1 MRTFNSYFT
10 AIAFTFLLCFRIH
23 AQDLPQMEWNKI
35 ANDDLKMTLWATDST
50 ADAAILGDIGHVEM
64 TEVRDNLGFNLT
76 RHKRIKIFNK
86 SAFDRANIR
95 IVYRA
100 KDDFEY
106 ILKVK
111 AQTILPNGK
120 RIPVES
126 KSFIIEKLDDKVSVQ
141 KFTFPNVVEG
151 AILEY
156 EYVFASQ
163 NLFELKAWEF
173 QHDIPTRFSF
183 IHLNVEARFSYTYLY
198 QGKSFIKD
206 TKVVQDQSG
215 SAVTT
220 SEVRTRFGFYCE
232 NLPALKKEAFVST
245 TDNYL
250 VKINFQLSEYYDQS
264 GAKRNVIPSW
274 EKTVKELLDDK
285 DFGDNYLK
293 KSKYEDVWEKVKP
306 LIQPTDSAMQKI
318 NTIYDWVNENIEW
331 DDDLWYYATKSPNDV
346 YKKRKGN
353 SADLN
358 FMLIGLLREAG
369 VEANP
374 VILSTRENGKT
385 FLDFPFL
392 RQYNHTIAHV
402 ELNGKMLLLD
412 CGDLNRPP
420 GMIRTDALN
429 GKGYL
434 VKKKDSKWIDIEPQ
448 TSTQI
453 SVANVTMS
461 EDGALKGSIGFQF
474 KGIAGAEKRKETDR
488 DESGNTLKAALS
500 KKYPDWHVD
509 SVLLKN
515 LKNSR
520 EPLQENLYLKINNVG
535 QVNDDFIYVKPTLQS
550 GWEKNPFKL
559 PTRFYPV
566 EFPYPINEQYVLNLK
581 IPKGYKIEE
590 MPKPVNYSF
599 PPDDAKFQYLIGAQ
613 GDNVNLVVRV
623 VIKKTLFAIE
633 NYEFL
638 KKFFD
643 DIASKLDEQIVLKKV
658 GKE

>member
-1 MRTFNSYFT
+1 MQTFNSYFT
-10 AIAFTFLLCFRIH
+10 AIVFSFLFFTHVH
-23 AQDLPQMEWNKI
+23 AQDLPKMEWDKVSN
-35 ANDDLKMTLWATDST
+35 NDLKMTLWATDST
-50 ADAAILGDIGHVEM
+50 AEAAVLGDFGYVEM
-64 TEVRDNLGFNLT
+64 TDVRGYTGYNLT
-76 RHKRIKIFNK
+76 RHKRLKIFNK
-86 SAFDRANIR
+86 NAFDRANIR

-100 KDDFEY
+100 KDEFEY
-106 ILKVK
+106 ILKIK

-126 KSFIIEKLDDKVSVQ
+126 KSFTIEKLSDKISVQ

-151 AILEY
+151 AVLEY
-156 EYVFASQ
+156 EYVFASKD
-163 NLFELKAWEF
+163 LFELKAWEF

-183 IHLNVEARFSYTYLY
+183 IHLNLELRFSYSFLY
-198 QGKSFIKD
+198 QGKNFIKD
-206 TKVVQDQSG
+206 TKVEQDLSSNTL
-215 SAVTT
+215 SADD
-220 SEVRTRFGFYCE
+220 VRTRFGFYCE
-232 NLPALKKEAFVST
+232 SLPALKKEAYVST

-250 VKINFQLSEYYDQS
+250 IKINFQLSEYFDRD
-264 GAKRNVIPSW
+264 GVKHNVIPSW
-274 EKTVKELLDDK
+274 EKTVRELLDDK

-293 KSKYEDVWEKVKP
+293 KSKYDDVWEKVKP

-331 DDDLWYYATKSPNDV
+331 DDDLWYYATKSPNEIF
-346 YKKRKGN
+346 KKRKGN

-374 VILSTRENGKT
+374 VILSTRENGKA
-385 FLDFPFL
+385 FMEFPFL

-402 ELNGKMLLLD
+402 DLDGKMLLLD
-412 CGDLNRPP
+412 CGDPTRPP

-434 VKKKDSKWIDIEPQ
+434 VKKKDAKWINIMPSMNAQ
-448 TSTQI
+448 T
-453 SVANVTMS
+453 SVANMTMT
-461 EDGALKGSIGFQF
+461 EDGALKGSMGFQF
-474 KGIAGAEKRKETDR
+474 KGIVGAEKRKEADG
-488 DESGNTLKAALS
+488 DESGNTLKAALA

-509 SVLLKN
+509 SVLFKN

-520 EPLQENLYLKINNVG
+520 EPLQENLYLRINNVG

-566 EFPYPINEQYVLNLK
+566 EFPYPINDQYVLNLK

-590 MPKPVNYSF
+590 MPKSVNYNF
-599 PPDDAKFQYLIGAQ
+599 PPDDAKFQYLIAAQ
-613 GDNVNLVVRV
+613 GDNVNLIVRV
-623 VIKKTLFAIE
+623 AIKKMLFSIE

-643 DIASKLDEQIVLKKV
+643 DIAAKLDEQIVLKKV
-658 GKE
+658 EK